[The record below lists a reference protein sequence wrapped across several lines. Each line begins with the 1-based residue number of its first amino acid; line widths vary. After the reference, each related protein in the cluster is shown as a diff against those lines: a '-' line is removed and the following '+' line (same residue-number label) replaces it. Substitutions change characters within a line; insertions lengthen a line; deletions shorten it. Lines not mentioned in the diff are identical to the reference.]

1 MSVLQEAWATLREV
15 AAIIDKVSDLSD
27 EVKALRAENRDLR
40 DRIIRIETI
49 VDEARRQSA
58 ARALPPK
65 RK

>member
-1 MSVLQEAWATLREV
+1 VSVLQEAWATLREV

-49 VDEARRQSA
+49 VDEARRHTA